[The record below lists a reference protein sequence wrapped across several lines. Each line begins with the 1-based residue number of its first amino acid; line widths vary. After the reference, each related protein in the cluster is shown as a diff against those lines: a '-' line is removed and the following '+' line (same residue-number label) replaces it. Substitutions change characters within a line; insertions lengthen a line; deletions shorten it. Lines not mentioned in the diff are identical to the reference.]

1 VGVRLTDASGSET
14 GPAVRMKAQRRRSS
28 NVAPFGN
35 GAVGIE
41 RTMFLHKSRS
51 YTASQSLL
59 FITSILSHQAHRY
72 FFGGGNS
79 CYGGATERR
88 GRQDDFAF
96 EVLTE
101 DSYDAEDRI
110 VTKLARRIS
119 RFPERDFGL
128 GSLSYSK
135 SNWADDSLQNVSFV
149 FHDSLYM

>member
-1 VGVRLTDASGSET
+1 
-14 GPAVRMKAQRRRSS
+14 MKAQRRRSS
-28 NVAPFGN
+28 NVAPLGN

-51 YTASQSLL
+51 HTASQSLL
-59 FITSILSHQAHRY
+59 FITFILSHQAHRY

-79 CYGGATERR
+79 CYGEATKRR
-88 GRQDDFAF
+88 GRHDDFAF

-119 RFPERDFGL
+119 RFPERDCGL

-135 SNWADDSLQNVSFV
+135 SDWADDSLQNVSFV